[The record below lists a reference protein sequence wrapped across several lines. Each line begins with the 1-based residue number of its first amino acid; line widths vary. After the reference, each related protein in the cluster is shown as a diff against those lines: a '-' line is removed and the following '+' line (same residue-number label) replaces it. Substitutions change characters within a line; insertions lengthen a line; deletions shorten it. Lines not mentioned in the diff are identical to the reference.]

1 MYVAIS
7 ISDHVHAGMEK
18 IPTGTMTFKVEVP
31 ENIANQILA
40 APTKMKDG
48 SPKEHVEITTTLHH
62 ADGQLVRLK

>member
-7 ISDHVHAGMEK
+7 VTTKVHAGMEK

-40 APTKMKDG
+40 APAKLKTEL
-48 SPKEHVEITTTLHH
+48 PKEHVEITVTLHN
-62 ADGQLVRLK
+62 ANGELVR